1 MSRPPF
7 PLCHLKICAVAPLP
21 LCCFRLQRSKETL
34 RRLSQRFDSPLYTTE
49 NPCFSFA
56 PYLLCSW
63 LICCRWILEEACAC
77 VRGLNMGEDSCRD
90 VGSYCD
96 AKNMRGTKA
105 ICCLELGFAHLG
117 HIGPNVLGFSPNF
130 ILTV

>member
-7 PLCHLKICAVAPLP
+7 PLCHLKICVAAPLP

-34 RRLSQRFDSPLYTTE
+34 RRLSQ
-49 NPCFSFA
+49 
-56 PYLLCSW
+56 W
-63 LICCRWILEEACAC
+63 WILEEACATC

-117 HIGPNVLGFSPNF
+117 LIGPNVLGFSPNF
-130 ILTV
+130 ILAV